1 MPDERKFDEIGRRI
15 LAKARVER
23 ARRNVQMTGEAL
35 SLGDIVEIVLGEGDW
50 SSIEG
55 WVEFALIE
63 QPLISTEE
71 LVDGILYLHEWSYT
85 NT

>member
-1 MPDERKFDEIGRRI
+1 MPDERTFDEARRVM
-15 LAKARVER
+15 AKSRVEG

-35 SLGDIVEIVLGEGDW
+35 SLGDIVEIVLGDGDW

-55 WVEFALIE
+55 WTEFALID

-71 LVDGILYLHEWSYT
+71 LVDGIVSVWEWTKS
-85 NT
+85 NS